1 MLTPEEKNIIIAQG
15 VSVRIKYEV
24 PVDSEDDVRH
34 WNVQIDGSGLF
45 GNGRHL
51 TDWREAVRLAWQ
63 AFWRLA
69 DHMIEHRVQSMA
81 DDPLARAIRMHRERS
96 A

>member
-1 MLTPEEKNIIIAQG
+1 MLTSEERNIIIAQG
-15 VSVRIKYEV
+15 VSVRIKFEV
-24 PVDSEDDVRH
+24 PVDADDDVPH
-34 WNVQIDGSGLF
+34 WNVHIDGSGLF

-69 DHMIEHRVQSMA
+69 DRMIEHRIESA
-81 DDPLARAIRMHRERS
+81 ANDTLARTIRQHRERR